1 VSATHYQVSLGTGI
15 VTAATEHLVDPL
27 GSMGRI
33 LIMTADTDPHVKLFP
48 RVPLAVSGNF
58 SQGKPPEYSGYHDFR
73 MTASAGI
80 SDIVFMHRGYGMV
93 MLENLMLGMTVI
105 TLRQFFSRGS
115 GFRFESIM
123 NIFQILLF
131 LLRVTACTV
140 DINIPLPEVNEGVG
154 INVTVSAGHSLF
166 LVNILF
172 PLFFINK

>member
-1 VSATHYQVSLGTGI
+1 MTAGT
-15 VTAATEHLVDPL
+15 EYLVDPL
-27 GSMGRI
+27 GSMGGIR
-33 LIMTADTDPHVKLFP
+33 IMTADTDPHVKLFP

-58 SQGKPPEYSGYHDFR
+58 TQGKSPEYSGHHDFR

-93 MLENLMLGMTVI
+93 MPENLMLGMTVI
-105 TLRQFFSRGS
+105 TLGQFFSRGN

-131 LLRVTACTV
+131 LLRVATCTV
-140 DINIPLPEVNEGVG
+140 DIDIPLPEVNEGIG
-154 INVTVSAGHSLF
+154 INVAVSAGYSLF

-172 PLFFINK
+172 PIFFINE